1 VLPTI
6 AIILGLS
13 AFLFLLFRLIVWY
26 SEKVATVMVDR
37 RHREAEWI
45 VETGRLPP
53 AWVGRGATDRSRSL
67 RKLTSL
73 IAYMRRTTLVEDE
86 ESRRQLVERLTE
98 FQSRVRTADWPD
110 IAPPQSRSPSN
121 ES

>member
-1 VLPTI
+1 MLPTI

-13 AFLFLLFRLIVWY
+13 AFLFLLFRLILWY

-45 VETGRLPP
+45 VETGRLPV
-53 AWVGRGATDRSRSL
+53 AWVDRGEADRSRSL
-67 RKLTSL
+67 RKLGSL

-86 ESRRQLVERLTE
+86 ESRRQVVDRLTE
-98 FQSRVRTADWPD
+98 VRNRVRTAEWHEV
-110 IAPPQSRSPSN
+110 APPERPAPPS
-121 ES
+121 